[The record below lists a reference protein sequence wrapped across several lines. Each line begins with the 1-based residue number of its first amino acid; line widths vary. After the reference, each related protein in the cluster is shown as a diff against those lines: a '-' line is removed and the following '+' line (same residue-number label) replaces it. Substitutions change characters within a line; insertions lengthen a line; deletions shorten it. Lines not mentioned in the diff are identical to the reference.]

1 MECHRCP
8 HRKNVES
15 GMYREVP
22 FETTPCAS
30 CELDAEPDYV
40 VAFDE
45 DRPGVASDAA
55 FFADEPQA
63 APEGSARTPMIW
75 ELVVTLLRL
84 QPRTRDVVCWRYAG
98 FKYRDIAMLQHVT
111 VTAVEL
117 RHRNA
122 LKRHPL
128 LRALFPSKAG
138 RQRSRK
144 RHAHAGAEG
153 RS

>member
-30 CELDAEPDYV
+30 CELNEAPDYV
-40 VAFDE
+40 VAVDE
-45 DRPGVASDAA
+45 DRPCVASNEA

-63 APEGSARTPMIW
+63 APRGHARTPKIW

-98 FKYRDIAMLQHVT
+98 FKYKDIAMLQHVT

-122 LKRHPL
+122 LKRFPL
-128 LRALFPSKAG
+128 LRALFPKKA
-138 RQRSRK
+138 RRRRSR
-144 RHAHAGAEG
+144 RRNESASVEV
-153 RS
+153 RR

>member
-15 GMYREVP
+15 GMYREVA

-30 CELDAEPDYV
+30 CELGEEPDYV
-40 VAFDE
+40 VAFDDE
-45 DRPGVASDAA
+45 RPSDISDAA
-55 FFADEPQA
+55 FFAADPEA
-63 APEGSARTPMIW
+63 AREWGVPVSVLW
-75 ELVVTLLRL
+75 ELVVTLLTL

-111 VTAVEL
+111 VPAVEQ
-117 RHRNA
+117 RHRKA

-144 RHAHAGAEG
+144 RHAQAGAEV